1 MSRENVEVVRR
12 INEQLLATGELAL
25 DLVHEDIKVLD
36 HDAPDQGEYR
46 GHAGVAQWLEDWGAA
61 WGEWTYEPE
70 QYIDAGD
77 IVVVFIRAMTKGRSS
92 GVELDRE
99 DGVVF
104 KLRDGKITHID
115 YYNDRDQALEAVGL
129 SE

>member
-25 DLVHEDIKVLD
+25 DLMHEDIQVLD

-70 QYIDAGD
+70 QYIEAGD
-77 IVVVFIRAMTKGRSS
+77 IVVALHGMTAKGRGS

-99 DGVVF
+99 DGVVY
-104 KLRDGKITHID
+104 KLRDGKIAHID
-115 YYNDRDQALEAVGL
+115 YHNDRDQALEAVGL

>member
-1 MSRENVEVVRR
+1 MSRDTVEVVRR

-25 DLVHEDIKVLD
+25 DLFHDDVQVLD

-46 GHAGVAQWLEDWGAA
+46 GHAGVAQWIEDWGAA

-77 IVVVFIRAMTKGRSS
+77 IVVALTRMMAKGRGS
-92 GVELDRE
+92 GVELDRK
-99 DGVVF
+99 DAIVF
-104 KLRDGKITHID
+104 KLRGGKVTHID
-115 YYNDRDQALEAVGL
+115 YYNDQDQALEAVRL
-129 SE
+129 RE

>member
-12 INEQLLATGELAL
+12 INEHLLATGELAL

-61 WGEWTYEPE
+61 WDEWTYEPE
-70 QYIDAGD
+70 RYIDADD
-77 IVVVFIRAMTKGRSS
+77 IVVGFIRAMTKGLGS
-92 GVELDRE
+92 GIELERE
-99 DGVVF
+99 DAVVY

-129 SE
+129 RD